1 MGAQFEA
8 LRAGFV
14 AGNASAIHA
23 VQNSLT
29 GTWAHARSQRF
40 LLAGVR
46 DSDGQTRRI
55 DFLGRLESFASD
67 LRRLLA
73 LLNVSEAELTPHQ
86 RGYLNESDYR
96 TTRANARE
104 GFRGIPSNRY
114 KIAQHLVPMD
124 GGAAAAAAVPLGVE
138 HQREARG
145 GGARAAGG
153 PGGRSTAAAA
163 ERLANATRGKIYER
177 YKSDFLC
184 LGYPLLPTDE
194 SERARLFEYRR

>member
-1 MGAQFEA
+1 M
-8 LRAGFV
+8 
-14 AGNASAIHA
+14 
-23 VQNSLT
+23 QNSLT
-29 GTWAHARSQRF
+29 GTWAHARSRPRGCPRQR
-40 LLAGVR
+40 
-46 DSDGQTRRI
+46 GQTRRI

-67 LRRLLA
+67 RRLLA
-73 LLNVSEAELTPHQ
+73 LINVSEAEPTLHQ
-86 RGYLNESDYR
+86 RGYLNESGHR

-153 PGGRSTAAAA
+153 PGGRSSAAAA